1 MQSHIIYER
10 QKMFN
15 PVPRPRTWPGD
26 EDPNVVGGA
35 GSQSSKQSAAM
46 QLTGRLH
53 HCWVVFVLLSSL
65 NLVLGSSSAKL
76 SPSMV
81 FYHDVKPG
89 PSLSQSG
96 YNVSFDDRSFII
108 GGKRTLL
115 LSGSV
120 HYPRVM
126 VGEWANIFKEMHA
139 DGLNTVQTYIYW
151 NIHEVKRGQEY
162 DFSGNKNWT
171 LFVEKA
177 AEAGLFVT
185 LRIGPFVASEWDYGE
200 SLCQY

>member
-1 MQSHIIYER
+1 MDACSKSGYYREKRRSSEEATLQSHIIYER

-26 EDPNVVGGA
+26 EDPNVGGA

-46 QLTGRLH
+46 QLTGCLH

-96 YNVSFDDRSFII
+96 YNVSHRLQLFADSFGDHQVKCVSHTPVTPLIMHLDYARS
-108 GGKRTLL
+108 RWS
-115 LSGSV
+115 LS
-120 HYPRVM
+120 HY
-126 VGEWANIFKEMHA
+126 
-139 DGLNTVQTYIYW
+139 
-151 NIHEVKRGQEY
+151 
-162 DFSGNKNWT
+162 
-171 LFVEKA
+171 
-177 AEAGLFVT
+177 
-185 LRIGPFVASEWDYGE
+185 
-200 SLCQY
+200 